1 MNYCDWDRLS
11 DYHQK
16 ESSYDRDY
24 MYGCDY

>member
-11 DYHQK
+11 DYHRQ

-24 MYGCDY
+24 VYGCDY